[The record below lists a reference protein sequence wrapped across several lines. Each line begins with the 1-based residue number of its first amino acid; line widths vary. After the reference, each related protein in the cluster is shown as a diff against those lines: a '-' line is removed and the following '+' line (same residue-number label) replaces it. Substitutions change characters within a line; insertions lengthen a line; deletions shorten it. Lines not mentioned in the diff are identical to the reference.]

1 MSFAT
6 VAAPVLLI
14 GAALIL
20 AATPAAAVI
29 TDAPAVKSGPVNVTT
44 FAKGLVHPW
53 GLAFLPDGR
62 LLVTERPG
70 RMRLIGK
77 DGQVSPPLAGVPKVH
92 AEKQG
97 GLLDVRL
104 APDFAKSGTIF
115 FSYAEPRGGGE
126 NGTAVARAKLVLEGD
141 GGRLDNV
148 EVIFRQQP
156 SYASD
161 LHFGSR
167 LVFDRD
173 GMLFVTLG
181 ERFELSKEAQNPANH
196 IGKIVR
202 ITPDGAPAP
211 GNPNLPGWDPKV
223 WSIGHRNIQG
233 ADLHPETGELW
244 EAEHGPRGGDEL
256 NIARPGR
263 NFGWPVIGYGRH
275 YSGAKIGVGTA
286 KEGLEQPIYYWDP
299 SIAVSGLAFYTA
311 DLFPGW
317 KGNLFTG
324 ALAGEHLD
332 LGEVVYRF
340 GFRHFFTD
348 IYIVLL
354 SQFGHFYLQLT
365 QVVFRNG
372 AVAQVHIVIKA
383 VVERRSYPKLY
394 TRVHGLYGLSHQ
406 VG

>member
-1 MSFAT
+1 MTFAT
-6 VAAPVLLI
+6 VAAPALLFGATLI
-14 GAALIL
+14 FAAAPVMAALTNAPTAQSSPVT
-20 AATPAAAVI
+20 AA
-29 TDAPAVKSGPVNVTT
+29 T

-70 RMRLIGK
+70 RMRVIGK
-77 DGQVSPPLAGVPKVH
+77 DGQVGPPLAGVPKVL
-92 AEKQG
+92 AERQG

-126 NGTAVARAKLVLEGD
+126 NGTSVARARLVLDGE

-148 EVIFRQQP
+148 EVIFRQEP

-181 ERFELSKEAQNPANH
+181 ERFEPMKEAQNPANH

-233 ADLHPETGELW
+233 ADLHPETGQLW

-256 NIARPGR
+256 NIAHPGR
-263 NFGWPVIGYGRH
+263 NYGWPVIGYGRH

-324 ALAGEHLD
+324 ALAGEHLERLVLEGDKVVAHEKLLSD
-332 LGEVVYRF
+332 LGERIRDVRQ
-340 GFRHFFTD
+340 GPDGALWLLTD
-348 IYIVLL
+348 
-354 SQFGHFYLQLT
+354 SP
-365 QVVFRNG
+365 NG
-372 AVAQVHIVIKA
+372 RVI
-383 VVERRSYPKLY
+383 
-394 TRVHGLYGLSHQ
+394 RVTPRK
-406 VG
+406 

>member
-1 MSFAT
+1 MTFAT
-6 VAAPVLLI
+6 VSAPALLFGATLIFAAAPVM
-14 GAALIL
+14 AALTNARTAQSSPVR
-20 AATPAAAVI
+20 AA
-29 TDAPAVKSGPVNVTT
+29 T

-53 GLAFLPDGR
+53 GLAFLPEGR

-141 GGRLDNV
+141 GGRLDDV

-202 ITPDGAPAP
+202 ITPEGEPAP
-211 GNPNLPGWDPKV
+211 GNSNLPGWDPKV
-223 WSIGHRNIQG
+223 FSIGHRNIQG

-244 EAEHGPRGGDEL
+244 EVEHGPRGGDEL

-263 NFGWPVIGYGRH
+263 NYGWPVIGYGRH

-299 SIAVSGLAFYTA
+299 SIAVSGLAFYTGE
-311 DLFPGW
+311 LFPEW
-317 KGNLFTG
+317 KGSLFTG
-324 ALAGEHLD
+324 ALAGEHLERLVLEGDKVVAHEKLLSD
-332 LGEVVYRF
+332 LGERIRDVRQ
-340 GFRHFFTD
+340 GPDGALWLLTD
-348 IYIVLL
+348 
-354 SQFGHFYLQLT
+354 SP
-365 QVVFRNG
+365 NG
-372 AVAQVHIVIKA
+372 RVI
-383 VVERRSYPKLY
+383 RITPR
-394 TRVHGLYGLSHQ
+394 T
-406 VG
+406 

>member
-1 MSFAT
+1 MTFAN
-6 VAAPVLLI
+6 VAAPALLF
-14 GAALIL
+14 GATLVFAAAPVMAAL
-20 AATPAAAVI
+20 TN
-29 TDAPAVKSGPVNVTT
+29 APTAQSSPVTTAT

-53 GLAFLPDGR
+53 GLAFLPEGR

-161 LHFGSR
+161 HHFGSR

-181 ERFELSKEAQNPANH
+181 ERFELMKEAQNPANH

-233 ADLHPETGELW
+233 ADLHPETGQLW

-263 NFGWPVIGYGRH
+263 NYGWPVIGYGRH

-286 KEGLEQPIYYWDP
+286 KEGLEQPIYFWDP

-311 DLFPGW
+311 DLFPEW

-324 ALAGEHLD
+324 ALAGEHLERLVLEGEKVVAHEKLLSD
-332 LGEVVYRF
+332 LGERIRDVRQ
-340 GFRHFFTD
+340 GPDGALWLLTD
-348 IYIVLL
+348 SPDGRII
-354 SQFGHFYLQLT
+354 
-365 QVVFRNG
+365 
-372 AVAQVHIVIKA
+372 
-383 VVERRSYPKLY
+383 
-394 TRVHGLYGLSHQ
+394 RVTPRK
-406 VG
+406 

>member
-1 MSFAT
+1 MTFAT
-6 VAAPVLLI
+6 VAAPALLFGATLI
-14 GAALIL
+14 FAAAPVMAALTNAPTAQSSPVT
-20 AATPAAAVI
+20 AA
-29 TDAPAVKSGPVNVTT
+29 T

-70 RMRLIGK
+70 RMRVIGK
-77 DGQVSPPLAGVPKVH
+77 DGQVGPPLAGVPKVL

-126 NGTAVARAKLVLEGD
+126 NGTSVARARLVLDGE

-148 EVIFRQQP
+148 EVIFRQEP

-181 ERFELSKEAQNPANH
+181 ERFEPMKEAQNPANH

-233 ADLHPETGELW
+233 ADLHPETGQLW

-256 NIARPGR
+256 NIAHPGR
-263 NFGWPVIGYGRH
+263 NYGWPVIGYGRH

-324 ALAGEHLD
+324 ALAGEHLERLVLEGDKVVAHEKLLSD
-332 LGEVVYRF
+332 LGERIRDVRQ
-340 GFRHFFTD
+340 GPDGALWLLTD
-348 IYIVLL
+348 
-354 SQFGHFYLQLT
+354 SS
-365 QVVFRNG
+365 NG
-372 AVAQVHIVIKA
+372 RVI
-383 VVERRSYPKLY
+383 
-394 TRVHGLYGLSHQ
+394 RVTPRK
-406 VG
+406 